1 MPSSHIVDE
10 LTQTLR
16 HPPGRLS
23 FRGLPCDG
31 PDMTALSKYAN
42 ELDAIAAQTRSGS
55 GDRLPWEL
63 RRRLHD
69 IAVSCNLNP
78 NLVPV
83 ASCRLLG
90 RDHRFE

>member
-1 MPSSHIVDE
+1 MPSPHIVDE

-31 PDMTALSKYAN
+31 PDMTALSKYAD

-55 GDRLPWEL
+55 GHRLPWEL

-69 IAVSCNLNP
+69 IAVSCK
-78 NLVPV
+78 
-83 ASCRLLG
+83 
-90 RDHRFE
+90 FESQARPCCELQAAGPRP

>member
-1 MPSSHIVDE
+1 MPSSYIVEE

-23 FRGLPCDG
+23 FPGLPCDG
-31 PDMTALSKYAN
+31 PDMTALSKYAD

-63 RRRLHD
+63 RRLHH

-78 NLVPV
+78 RLVPV

-90 RDHRFE
+90 PRHRLFG